1 MEGLNVV
8 ILAAGKGKRMNN
20 PDLPKVLNKINDK
33 PLIYYVIT
41 IAHKLNA
48 NQIVVVIGHQG
59 ELVKN
64 YIKTVFNSTKIIFVI
79 QEQQLGTGHAV
90 LVTEQNIDK
99 TNAYTLILAGDVP
112 NISAKTLNEF
122 IGISIKNHND
132 ISILSSIADN
142 PYGYGRIIRN
152 NINKVI
158 KIQEHKDCNDE
169 ELKTKEINSGIILA
183 NTNILYKL
191 LNLIK
196 PNNNQNEYYLTDIVE
211 LGIINNLNV
220 DAYCIANFNEIQ
232 GINTIEELKKAEIY
246 KINMENINV

>member
-1 MEGLNVV
+1 MDGLNVV

-41 IAHKLNA
+41 TAHKLNA

-59 ELVKN
+59 ELVKD
-64 YIKTVFNSTKIIFVI
+64 YIKSVFDSNKIIFVI

-99 TNAYTLILAGDVP
+99 TNSYTLILAGDVP

-122 IGISIKNHND
+122 IEKSIINQND
-132 ISILSSIADN
+132 ISVLSSNADN

-152 NINKVI
+152 NNNHII
-158 KIQEHKDCNDE
+158 KIQEHKDCNE
-169 ELKTKEINSGIILA
+169 QELSIKEINSGILLA
-183 NTNILYKL
+183 KTNILFKL

-211 LGIINNLNV
+211 LGIINNLKV
-220 DAYCIANFNEIQ
+220 DAYGIANFNEIQ
-232 GINTIEELKKAEIY
+232 GINTIEELKKAENY
-246 KINMENINV
+246 KKNMEITNV

>member
-1 MEGLNVV
+1 MDGLNVV

-20 PDLPKVLNKINDK
+20 PNLPKVLNIINDK

-41 IAHKLNA
+41 TAHKLNA
-48 NQIVVVIGHQG
+48 NQIVVVIGHHG
-59 ELVKN
+59 ELVKD
-64 YIKTVFNSTKIIFVI
+64 YITTVFNSTKIIFVI

-90 LVTEQNIDK
+90 LVTEPNIDK
-99 TNAYTLILAGDVP
+99 TNTYTLILAGDIP
-112 NISAKTLNEF
+112 NISVKTLKEF
-122 IGISIKNHND
+122 IDISIKNQND
-132 ISILSSIADN
+132 ISVLSSISDN
-142 PYGYGRIIRN
+142 PFGYGRIIRN
-152 NINKVI
+152 NNNHII

-183 NTNILYKL
+183 KTDILFKL

-211 LGIINNLNV
+211 LGIINNLYV

-232 GINTIEELKKAEIY
+232 GINTIEELKKAENY